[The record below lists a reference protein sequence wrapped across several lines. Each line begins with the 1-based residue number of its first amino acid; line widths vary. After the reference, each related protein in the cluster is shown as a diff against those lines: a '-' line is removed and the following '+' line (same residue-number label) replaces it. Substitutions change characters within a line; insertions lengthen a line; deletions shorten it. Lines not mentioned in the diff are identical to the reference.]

1 MKKKIDLQDI
11 LAVDKKDKKQ
21 TQSKPTAKKENESS
35 KEAKEKI
42 LPPVKNETAAA
53 AKATDKPQKEAIQKP
68 ALEQIKPVQPEAS
81 RIQQVNQMLEKR
93 EESDAVKEYVTFLLK
108 NEEYAID
115 SDFVRQII
123 KYKKPL
129 DIGLKSDLFFGVTNM
144 KDGVLPL
151 VDFRRK
157 FGMSEERKEDGSII
171 ILQIDDLRVGVYVD
185 YLVGIVRFKESDIKP
200 IPPFL
205 PEKQLAFV
213 SGIGL
218 KEGKFK
224 KIIVILNHLNLFTRE
239 DFKEMKR
246 IPEMYK

>member
-11 LAVDKKDKKQ
+11 LQNDKTDKKIKSKKHESAKQELKQ
-21 TQSKPTAKKENESS
+21 TKPEIISKQEKSEPVEQKEPI
-35 KEAKEKI
+35 KAEK
-42 LPPVKNETAAA
+42 KNEVLQE
-53 AKATDKPQKEAIQKP
+53 KSEIVDIR
-68 ALEQIKPVQPEAS
+68 
-81 RIQQVNQMLEKR
+81 RINQNPEKR
-93 EESDAVKEYVTFLLK
+93 EDTDSVKEFVTFLLK

-129 DIGLKSDLFFGVTNM
+129 DVGVKSELFFGITNM

-151 VDFRRK
+151 VDFRKK
-157 FGMSEERKEDGSII
+157 FGMKDDRKEEGSII

-185 YLVGIVRFKESDIKP
+185 YLVGIVRFKESDIKQ

-205 PEKQLAFV
+205 PEKLLSFV
-213 SGIGL
+213 SGIGI
-218 KEGKFK
+218 KEGKIK
-224 KIIVILNHLNLFTRE
+224 KIIIILNHLNLFSRE
-239 DFKEMKR
+239 DIRELKR